1 MPTNAT
7 LPKLTKSQPSVNAGQ
22 GLWARLL
29 RNGLW
34 IALTIAVILC
44 ATELLFAAAHIGE
57 EELVDIVPVVGFWH
71 RPNRFITWRSEGY
84 SQSRTNADGLRDVNF
99 TVEKPAGVRR
109 IAILGDSMTEA
120 YQVDPKDTFVKQLEN
135 KLNKPGEPKVQ
146 VMNFGMSC
154 LSTTQALYL
163 FKERIARYHPDVCV
177 LAYHVGDNEKNL
189 YAPGADSFMPRPY
202 SSIGSDGQLQT
213 DWHCYDTWMSGNSR
227 KSYYSTEWLRC
238 NSRLW
243 GVLTKVD
250 LQLSSNA
257 VYAQIKS
264 ALMAIMPSGPDI
276 RPPAG
281 TKLADRITLTTADV
295 NVAPFKPNLEYA
307 KLPPVHEV
315 PFVMPTN
322 LSKKQAA
329 QVLAARGVGSA
340 WRANLTNSAQRFTVT
355 ASLIET
361 LNKACARQN
370 CKLLVAALPAPN
382 NSMLYFR
389 ELHLM
394 KKVAARAGFA
404 FVDVNASFPSI
415 APMQESNLYYNI
427 HFTPK
432 GHALVADTL
441 LKTLQQTE
449 LLKSTDTVSQ

>member
-7 LPKLTKSQPSVNAGQ
+7 LPKLTKSQPSANVGQ

-29 RNGLW
+29 KNCIW
-34 IALTIAVILC
+34 ISAALVVILC
-44 ATELLFAAAHIGE
+44 ATELLLSAAHIGE

-71 RPNRFITWRSEGY
+71 RPNRLITWRSEGY
-84 SQSRTNADGLRDVNF
+84 SQSRTNADGLRDVDF

-109 IAILGDSMTEA
+109 IAIVGDSMTEA
-120 YQVDPKDTFVKQLEN
+120 YQVDPKDTFVKLLET
-135 KLNKPGEPKVQ
+135 KLNKPGQPKVQ

-163 FKERIARYHPDVCV
+163 FNERIARYSPDVCV

-189 YAPGADSFMPRPY
+189 YAPGADAFMPRPY
-202 SSIGSDGQLQT
+202 SLIDSDGQLKT
-213 DWHCYDTWMSGNSR
+213 DWHCYDTWMNGKSR
-227 KSYYSTEWLRC
+227 KAYYSTEWLRS

-257 VYAQIKS
+257 IYAQIKTAVLS
-264 ALMAIMPSGPDI
+264 VLPSSQDDKTAIT
-276 RPPAG
+276 
-281 TKLADRITLTTADV
+281 TKSVDRITLTTADV
-295 NVAPFKPNLEYA
+295 GVAPFKSSLEYA
-307 KLPPVHEV
+307 KLPPVKEV
-315 PFVMPTN
+315 PFVMPPN

-329 QVLAARGVGSA
+329 QVLAARGAGPA
-340 WRANLTNSAQRFTVT
+340 WRANLTNSAQRFTV
-355 ASLIET
+355 AGAIIET
-361 LNKACARQN
+361 LNKACERQN
-370 CKLLVAALPAPN
+370 CKLMVAALPAPN

-394 KKVAARAGFA
+394 EKVAARAGFA
-404 FVDVNASFPSI
+404 FVNVNSAFPSL
-415 APMQESNLYYNI
+415 APMQESDLYYNI

-441 LKTLQQTE
+441 LKALQQNQ
-449 LLKSTDTVSQ
+449 LVQP